1 MDKSA
6 SQMYIAHFCNPK
18 TKLKAQEWTILC
30 FIWKKEQNCISG
42 LIQNDFP
49 QPLLSAIGKGPFHL
63 PKF

>member
-30 FIWKKEQNCISG
+30 FIWKKEQNCIWCT
-42 LIQNDFP
+42 QV
-49 QPLLSAIGKGPFHL
+49 LLKWCDRTIMLDK
-63 PKF
+63 